1 MKRYYTI
8 LALLTIMTL
17 ALAASPI
24 NPAKVTI
31 SLSTR
36 VPEYLVHG
44 FLVGTETENPV
55 IESTTEVEDAFN
67 DGGAQFVYAIKTNV
81 ATSFTVTASVTPF
94 SLRYAS
100 TPAQVNID
108 RIYVSDGA
116 NNNPAEQVDPASNTY
131 KLLDF
136 TPSRTGLSTYSYTLT
151 VIADQAQVQTA
162 PAGPYESVVSIG
174 ITPNN

>member
-55 IESTTEVEDAFN
+55 IESTTEVDDAFN
-67 DGGAQFVYAIKTNV
+67 DGGAQI
-81 ATSFTVTASVTPF
+81 
-94 SLRYAS
+94 L
-100 TPAQVNID
+100 
-108 RIYVSDGA
+108 
-116 NNNPAEQVDPASNTY
+116 
-131 KLLDF
+131 
-136 TPSRTGLSTYSYTLT
+136 
-151 VIADQAQVQTA
+151 
-162 PAGPYESVVSIG
+162 
-174 ITPNN
+174 